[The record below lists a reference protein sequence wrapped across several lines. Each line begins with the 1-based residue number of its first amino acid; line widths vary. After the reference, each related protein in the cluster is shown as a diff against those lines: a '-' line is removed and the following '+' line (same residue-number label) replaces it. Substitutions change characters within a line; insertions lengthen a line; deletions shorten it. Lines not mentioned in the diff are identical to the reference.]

1 MALEETQR
9 AQLRGKRIVLTAFLG
24 FTTVFV
30 LVSTWQLMIGTF
42 GMGTKPLGVELDPD
56 ARACADGVRRMAGAL
71 DRGMASAS
79 SADSER
85 TALAAFERSLAP
97 EWDAEKAVAAQCE
110 SHPRGQDAFSALLRL
125 RRSEEGFIRRQ
136 VVEIAPVRRDVQG
149 YLPR

>member
-1 MALEETQR
+1 MSLEETQR

-71 DRGMASAS
+71 DRAMAKASA
-79 SADSER
+79 ADSEGS
-85 TALAAFERSLAP
+85 AVAAFVGSLAP
-97 EWDAEKAVAAQCE
+97 EWDAEKTVATQCE
-110 SHPRGQDAFSALLRL
+110 AHPHGQDAFSALLRL
-125 RRSEEGFIRRQ
+125 RRTEEGFVRRQ
-136 VVEIAPVRRDVQG
+136 VVEIAPVRRDVQA